1 MRTILVNYGIK
12 KEIMAALG
20 CTYPTIKTALNYK
33 SNTALSSKIREA
45 AINKGGCLVESIN
58 N

>member
-12 KEIMAALG
+12 KEIMADLG

-33 SNTALSSKIREA
+33 SDMALSNKIRLRKLE
-45 AINKGGCLVESIN
+45 K
-58 N
+58 